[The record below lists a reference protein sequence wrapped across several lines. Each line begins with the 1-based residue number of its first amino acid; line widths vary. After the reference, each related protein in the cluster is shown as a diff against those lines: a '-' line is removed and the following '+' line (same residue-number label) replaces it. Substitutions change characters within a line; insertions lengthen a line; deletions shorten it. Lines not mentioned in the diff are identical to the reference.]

1 MVLALIYTIV
11 TLLVLLPFSKLMGI
25 YERRIN
31 LVDTIKELKRLS
43 EKLAVISPEKEKKVR
58 TLRDRYKRLRR
69 RLSNF
74 VLMNLLSIWVAIFL
88 ALLVSRF
95 TVIIAASALG
105 IKPLLHSPLK
115 IPFITIDDSL
125 NDTLLL
131 LAVILLYYPFHAKY
145 SGLQKLKE
153 AS

>member
-11 TLLVLLPFSKLMGI
+11 TLLVLLPFSKLMGM